1 VSHTQ
6 VLFHQLPHIVAS
18 NLPPLD
24 HSVDWWHQLP
34 QNIVI
39 GLEQGSLYALVALGY
54 TLVYGVLQLINF
66 AHSEVFMSGAFG
78 SYLVINRIVGN
89 RHLTGAEVPLTVLA
103 GILSGA
109 IVGATV
115 AWLLEKVAYKTLRRN
130 GAPKL
135 AFLISAIGASLFLS
149 NLAGKLFTR
158 VQNNAFPTYF
168 NVNHHVFSIGSA
180 KVSLIVLII
189 IATAV
194 VMMVFL
200 DRLVNKT
207 KLGMGIRAVA
217 EDAPTAA
224 LMGID
229 IDKTISR
236 TFVVGGALAGVA
248 GFLFGTAFGVGNIM
262 GFTPGV
268 KAFAAAVLGGIGNI
282 RGAML
287 GGLILGQA
295 EVLISALPFVGA
307 QWNDVVAFVVLI
319 LILLVRPTGILGE
332 RLGRAA

>member
-1 VSHTQ
+1 MSQ
-6 VLFHQLPHIVAS
+6 S
-18 NLPPLD
+18 
-24 HSVDWWHQLP
+24 HSVDWFHQLP

-39 GLEQGSLYALVALGY
+39 GLQQGSLYALVALGY

-78 SYLVINRIVGN
+78 SYLVVNGIVGK
-89 RHLTGAEVPLTVLA
+89 RHISGVMVPVTIVA
-103 GILSGA
+103 GVLSGA
-109 IVGATV
+109 LVGAAI
-115 AWLLEKVAYKTLRRN
+115 AWLLEKVAYKPLRRS

-149 NLAGKLFTR
+149 NLAGKLFNHLS
-158 VQNNAFPTYF
+158 NNPFPTYF
-168 NVNHHVFSIGSA
+168 NTSHVVLRIGSA
-180 KVSLIVLII
+180 KVQLLVLII
-189 IATAV
+189 VATAL
-194 VMMVFL
+194 VMMIFL
-200 DRLVNKT
+200 DRLVNQT
-207 KLGMGIRAVA
+207 KLGRGIRAVA

-236 TFVVGGALAGVA
+236 TFIIGGALAGVA
-248 GFLFGTAFGVGNIM
+248 GFMYGTAFGASNLM

-282 RGAML
+282 RGAMI

-295 EVLISALPFVGA
+295 EVLISALPFIGA
-307 QWNDVVAFVVLI
+307 EWNDVVSFSVLVLI
-319 LILLVRPTGILGE
+319 LVVRPTGILGE

>member
-1 VSHTQ
+1 
-6 VLFHQLPHIVAS
+6 VLAAS
-18 NLPPLD
+18 Q
-24 HSVDWWHQLP
+24 SQDWFHQLP

-39 GLEQGSLYALVALGY
+39 GLEQGSLYAVVALGY

-78 SYLVINRIVGN
+78 SFLVVDQIVGN
-89 RHLTGAEVPLTVLA
+89 RHLTGASVPLTLLV
-103 GILSGA
+103 GMLSGA
-109 IVGATV
+109 AVGASV
-115 AWLLEKVAYKTLRRN
+115 AWLLEKVAYRTLRRN

-149 NLAGKLFTR
+149 NLAGKLFGR
-158 VQNNAFPTYF
+158 VQSVPFPEYF
-168 NVNHHVFSIGSA
+168 NLNHRVFSIGSA
-180 KVSLIVLII
+180 DVSLIVLII
-189 IATAV
+189 VVSAV

-200 DRLVNKT
+200 DRLVNTT
-207 KLGMGIRAVA
+207 KLGRSIRAVA

-236 TFVVGGALAGVA
+236 TFVIGGALAGAA
-248 GFLFGTAFGVGNIM
+248 GFLFGTAFGVGNLM

-282 RGAML
+282 RGAMI

-295 EVLISALPFVGA
+295 EVLVAALPFIGA
-307 QWNDVVAFVVLI
+307 QWTDVVSFVVLV